1 MQQPA
6 MLQPAINPG
15 RIRCLSAKL
24 RQELTKPYPSIKR
37 SKRMMKDTLLQKIK
51 SHEATIGVIGLG
63 YVGLPLVLRF
73 AEERFKVIGFDVD
86 PSKVNQLNTGQSY
99 IRHID
104 AERVRRL
111 RNEQRFEA
119 TADFSRLSEPDCIII
134 CVPTPLTPKK
144 DPDMQYIEKTA
155 AAISKTLRAGQLV
168 SLESTT
174 YPGTTDEVLLDL
186 FRKKGLEVGKD
197 YFLVFSPEREDPG
210 NPKFSTRTIPKV
222 VGGTTPACLQLGVAL
237 YEQVIDKVI
246 PVSSTRA
253 AELVKLL
260 ENIYRCVNI
269 ALVNELKLLTDRMNI
284 DVWEVIEAASS
295 KPFGF
300 TPFYPGPG
308 LGGHCIPID
317 PFYLSW
323 KAKEYDFSTRF
334 IQLAGEINISMPHY
348 VIEKVGAALN
358 DRGRSIRGTRVLVL
372 GVAYKKDVDD
382 VRESPSL
389 EIMKLLKERGA
400 EISYSDPY
408 IPKLHKMREYDFS
421 YMSSE
426 PLTENTL
433 RGVDVVLITTDH
445 SKIDYQWVVDHSS
458 IVVDTRNATKTVRNG
473 RDKIVRA

>member
-1 MQQPA
+1 M
-6 MLQPAINPG
+6 
-15 RIRCLSAKL
+15 
-24 RQELTKPYPSIKR
+24 IK
-37 SKRMMKDTLLQKIK
+37 DDLLQKIQ

-73 AEERFKVIGFDVD
+73 GEERFNVIGFDVD
-86 PSKVNQLNTGQSY
+86 PAKVSQLNAGQSY
-99 IRHID
+99 IQHISADRIRH
-104 AERVRRL
+104 L
-111 RNEQRFEA
+111 RSEKRFEA
-119 TADFSRLSEPDCIII
+119 TSDFKRLSEPDCIII
-134 CVPTPLTPKK
+134 CVPTPLTAKK
-144 DPDMQYIEKTA
+144 DPDLQYIESTA
-155 AAISKTLRAGQLV
+155 QAISKTLRAGQLI

-174 YPGTTDEVLLDL
+174 YPGTTDEILLDL
-186 FRKKGLEVGKD
+186 FRKSGLEVGRD

-210 NPKFSTRTIPKV
+210 NPRFSTRTIPKV
-222 VGGTTPACLQLGVAL
+222 VGGTTPACLELGVAL
-237 YEQVIDKVI
+237 YQQVIDRVI

-260 ENIYRCVNI
+260 ENIYRSVNI

-334 IQLAGEINISMPHY
+334 IQLAGEINTSMPHY
-348 VIEKVGAALN
+348 VIEKIGAALN
-358 DRGRSIRGTRVLVL
+358 DRGRSIRGTKVLVL

-433 RGVDVVLITTDH
+433 RNKDLVLITTDH

-458 IVVDTRNATKTVRNG
+458 LVVDTRNATKTVRNG
-473 RDKIVRA
+473 RDRIVRA

>member
-1 MQQPA
+1 MIKDD
-6 MLQPAINPG
+6 LL
-15 RIRCLSAKL
+15 RKIR
-24 RQELTKPYPSIKR
+24 
-37 SKRMMKDTLLQKIK
+37 
-51 SHEATIGVIGLG
+51 SHEAIVGVIGLG

-73 AEERFKVIGFDVD
+73 GEERFNVIGFDVD
-86 PSKVNQLNTGQSY
+86 PVKVSQLNAGQSY
-99 IRHID
+99 IQHIEAGRIRHLCS
-104 AERVRRL
+104 EK
-111 RNEQRFEA
+111 RFEA
-119 TADFSRLSEPDCIII
+119 TSDFNRLSEADCIII

-144 DPDMQYIEKTA
+144 DPDLQYIESTA
-155 AAISKTLRAGQLV
+155 QAISKTLRAGQMI

-174 YPGTTDEVLLDL
+174 YPGTTDEILLEK
-186 FRKKGLEVGKD
+186 FRKKGLEAGKD

-222 VGGTTPACLQLGVAL
+222 VGGTTSDCLEVGKTL
-237 YEQVIDKVI
+237 YSQVIDRVI

-260 ENIYRCVNI
+260 ENIYRSVNI
-269 ALVNELKLLTDRMNI
+269 ALVNELKLLCERMDI
-284 DVWEVIEAASS
+284 DIWEVIDAAST
-295 KPFGF
+295 KPFGY
-300 TPFYPGPG
+300 TAFYPGPG

-334 IQLAGEINISMPHY
+334 IQLAGEINTAMPHY
-348 VIEKVGAALN
+348 VIEKVGTALN
-358 DRGRSIRGTRVLVL
+358 DRSRSIRGAKVLIL

-433 RGVDVVLITTDH
+433 RGNDVVLITTDH